1 MGGRVIQMNNIPKE
15 LAIYQAS
22 NGEIKLKEDIENETI
37 WANQKEIYDIFG
49 DERSVVTKHIRNI
62 YKDNEVDK
70 NATSAKIAQVQ
81 TEGKRTVKR
90 EVEYYNLDII
100 LAVGYRANSKIAIEF
115 RKWATTILK
124 DHIVQGYTINQERLQ
139 KNYDEFLRVVEDIKV
154 LSQNADNVRAEDV
167 LELIKAFSAT
177 WFGLDSY
184 DREELPKEGITKVN
198 LEYEVEKLYDD
209 IAIFKQELMNRGE
222 AAEIF
227 ATEKTQRSLEGIVGN
242 VFQSVFGE
250 DAYPT
255 VEEKAAHLLY
265 FVVKNH
271 PFNDGNKRCGAFS
284 FIWLLKRAG
293 FNVEKFINPNALTA
307 LTLLIAES
315 NPNDKERMVGLV
327 LLMLRDG

>member
-1 MGGRVIQMNNIPKE
+1 MMMNNIPKE
-15 LAIYQAS
+15 LAIYQAD
-22 NGEIKLKEDIENETI
+22 NGEIKLKEDVENETI
-37 WANQKEIYDIFG
+37 WASKKDIAHIYGID
-49 DERSVVTKHIRNI
+49 RSVVSRHINNLF
-62 YKDNEVDK
+62 KSEEVDK
-70 NATSAKIAQVQ
+70 NEVCALFAQTTKSGGHKDKTQ
-81 TEGKRTVKR
+81 TRQ
-90 EVEYYNLDII
+90 VEYYNLDVI
-100 LAVGYRANSKIAIEF
+100 LSVGYRTNSTIAISF
-115 RKWATTILK
+115 RKWATHTLK
-124 DHIVQGYTINQERLQ
+124 EHIIKGYTINQERIQ
-139 KNYDEFLRVVEDIKV
+139 KNYDSFLRVVEDIKV

>member
-1 MGGRVIQMNNIPKE
+1 V
-15 LAIYQAS
+15 
-22 NGEIKLKEDIENETI
+22 LKE
-37 WANQKEIYDIFG
+37 
-49 DERSVVTKHIRNI
+49 
-62 YKDNEVDK
+62 
-70 NATSAKIAQVQ
+70 
-81 TEGKRTVKR
+81 
-90 EVEYYNLDII
+90 
-100 LAVGYRANSKIAIEF
+100 
-115 RKWATTILK
+115 
-124 DHIVQGYTINQERLQ
+124 HIVQGYTINKDRLQ

-154 LSQNADNVRAEDV
+154 LSQNADNVRAGDV

-184 DREELPKEGITKVN
+184 DREELPKEGISKVN

-209 IAIFKQELMNRGE
+209 IAVFKQELMKRGE

-242 VFQSVFGE
+242 VFQSVFGA

>member
-1 MGGRVIQMNNIPKE
+1 MMNNIPKE

-37 WANQKEIYDIFG
+37 WANQKEISDIFG
-49 DERSVVTKHIRNI
+49 VERSVVTKHIRNI
-62 YKDNEVDK
+62 YKDNEVEK

-100 LAVGYRANSKIAIEF
+100 LAVGYRVNSKIAIEF
-115 RKWATTILK
+115 RKWATKTLKEHIL
-124 DHIVQGYTINQERLQ
+124 QGYTINKERIQ

>member
-1 MGGRVIQMNNIPKE
+1 MGWMMNNIPKE

-37 WANQKEIYDIFG
+37 WANQKEISDIFG
-49 DERSVVTKHIRNI
+49 VERSVVTKHIRNI
-62 YKDNEVDK
+62 YKDNEVEK

-100 LAVGYRANSKIAIEF
+100 LAVGYRVNSKIAIEF
-115 RKWATTILK
+115 RKWATKTLKEHIL
-124 DHIVQGYTINQERLQ
+124 QGYTINKERIQ

>member
-1 MGGRVIQMNNIPKE
+1 MGMVDIVIYE
-15 LAIYQAS
+15 
-22 NGEIKLKEDIENETI
+22 NGTVALNAQVENETI
-37 WANQKEIYDIFG
+37 WLSQKQMAELFGVNVPAVSKHMRNIFKSK
-49 DERSVVTKHIRNI
+49 ELIEKSVVSKMEITASDGKTYKTKH
-62 YKDNEVDK
+62 
-70 NATSAKIAQVQ
+70 
-81 TEGKRTVKR
+81 
-90 EVEYYNLDII
+90 YNLDAII
-100 LAVGYRANSKIAIEF
+100 SIGYRVNSKQATQF
-115 RKWATTILK
+115 RIWATNILRE
-124 DHIVQGYTINQERLQ
+124 HMVQGYTINQERIQ
-139 KNYDEFLRVVEDIKV
+139 KNYDSFLRVVEDIKV
-154 LSQNADNVRAEDV
+154 LSQNSENVRTEDV

-184 DREELPKEGITKVN
+184 DREALPKEGITKVN

-293 FNVEKFINPNALTA
+293 FNVKKFINPNTLTA

-327 LLMLRDG
+327 LLMLRDR

>member
-1 MGGRVIQMNNIPKE
+1 M
-15 LAIYQAS
+15 
-22 NGEIKLKEDIENETI
+22 KL
-37 WANQKEIYDIFG
+37 
-49 DERSVVTKHIRNI
+49 
-62 YKDNEVDK
+62 
-70 NATSAKIAQVQ
+70 
-81 TEGKRTVKR
+81 
-90 EVEYYNLDII
+90 
-100 LAVGYRANSKIAIEF
+100 
-115 RKWATTILK
+115 
-124 DHIVQGYTINQERLQ
+124 
-139 KNYDEFLRVVEDIKV
+139 

>member
-1 MGGRVIQMNNIPKE
+1 LDVI
-15 LAIYQAS
+15 LS
-22 NGEIKLKEDIENETI
+22 
-37 WANQKEIYDIFG
+37 
-49 DERSVVTKHIRNI
+49 
-62 YKDNEVDK
+62 
-70 NATSAKIAQVQ
+70 
-81 TEGKRTVKR
+81 
-90 EVEYYNLDII
+90 
-100 LAVGYRANSKIAIEF
+100 VGYRTNSKIAIEF
-115 RKWATTILK
+115 RKWATRTLK
-124 DHIVQGYTINQERLQ
+124 EHIIKGYTINQERIQ
-139 KNYDEFLRVVEDIKV
+139 KNYDSFLRVVEDIKA
-154 LSQNADNVRAEDV
+154 LSLNTNNVRAEDV

-184 DREELPKEGITKVN
+184 DREELPKEGITKIN
-198 LEYEVEKLYDD
+198 LEYEVEKLYED
-209 IAIFKQELMNRGE
+209 IATLKQELIDRGE

-227 ATEKTQRSLEGIVGN
+227 ATEKTNRSLEGIFGN

-265 FVVKNH
+265 FIIKNH

-293 FNVEKFINPNALTA
+293 FDVEKFINPNALTA

-315 NPNDKERMVGLV
+315 NPNDKERIVGLV

>member
-1 MGGRVIQMNNIPKE
+1 MMNNIPKE
-15 LAIYQAS
+15 LAIYQAD
-22 NGEIKLKEDIENETI
+22 NGEIKLKEDVENETI
-37 WANQKEIYDIFG
+37 WANQKEISDIFG
-49 DERSVVTKHIRNI
+49 VERSVVTKHIRNI

-100 LAVGYRANSKIAIEF
+100 LAVGYRVNSKIAIEF

-124 DHIVQGYTINQERLQ
+124 EHIVQGYTLNKERLQ
-139 KNYDEFLRVVEDIKV
+139 KNYDEFLHVVEEMKL
-154 LSQNADNVRAEDV
+154 LSQNTDNVRAEDV

>member
-1 MGGRVIQMNNIPKE
+1 MSEIVLYEDGNISVEVSVEDETLWLTAEQIATIFDVNRP
-15 LAIYQAS
+15 AI
-22 NGEIKLKEDIENETI
+22 
-37 WANQKEIYDIFG
+37 
-49 DERSVVTKHIRNI
+49 VKHIGNI
-62 YKDNEVDK
+62 YKTDELDK
-70 NATSAKIAQVQ
+70 ESTCSILEQVAKD
-81 TEGKRTVKR
+81 GKKR
-90 EVEYYNLDII
+90 KMNFYNLDVVI
-100 LAVGYRANSKIAIEF
+100 AAGYRVNSKKATAF
-115 RKWATTILK
+115 RRWSTNVLK
-124 DHIVQGYTINQERLQ
+124 EHIVQGYTINKERLQ
-139 KNYDEFLRVVEDIKV
+139 KNYEEFLRVVEEIKV

-198 LEYEVEKLYDD
+198 LEFEVEKLYKD
-209 IAIFKQELMNRGE
+209 IATLKQELIHRGE

-227 ATEKTQRSLEGIVGN
+227 ATEKTSRSLEGIFGN

-315 NPNDKERMVGLV
+315 DPNDKERMVGLV
-327 LLMLRDG
+327 LLMLRDGV

>member
-1 MGGRVIQMNNIPKE
+1 MNNIPKE

-22 NGEIKLKEDIENETI
+22 NGEIKLKEDVENETV
-37 WANQKEIYDIFG
+37 WANQKEISDIFG
-49 DERSVVTKHIRNI
+49 VERSVVTKHIRNI

-90 EVEYYNLDII
+90 DVEYYNLDII
-100 LAVGYRANSKIAIEF
+100 LAVGYRTNSKIAIEF

-124 DHIVQGYTINQERLQ
+124 EHIVQGYTINKERLQ

-154 LSQNADNVRAEDV
+154 LSQNTDNVRTEDV
-167 LELIKAFSAT
+167 LDLIKAFSAT

-198 LEYEVEKLYDD
+198 LEFEVEKLYKD
-209 IAIFKQELMNRGE
+209 IATFKHELMRRGE

-227 ATEKTQRSLEGIVGN
+227 ATEKTSRSLEGIFGN

-284 FIWLLKRAG
+284 FIWLLKRVG
-293 FNVEKFINPNALTA
+293 FDVEKFINPNALTA

-315 NPNDKERMVGLV
+315 NPNDKDRMVGLV
-327 LLMLRDG
+327 LLMLKDR

>member
-1 MGGRVIQMNNIPKE
+1 VNNNIPKE
-15 LAIYQAS
+15 LAIYQTS

-37 WANQKEIYDIFG
+37 WANQKEISDIFG
-49 DERSVVTKHIRNI
+49 VERSVVTKHIRNI
-62 YKDNEVDK
+62 YKDNEVEK

-100 LAVGYRANSKIAIEF
+100 LAVGYRVNSKIAIEF

-124 DHIVQGYTINQERLQ
+124 EHIVQGYTINQERLQ
-139 KNYDEFLRVVEDIKV
+139 KNYDSFLRVVEDIKV
-154 LSQNADNVRAEDV
+154 LSQNTDNMRAEDV

-227 ATEKTQRSLEGIVGN
+227 ATEKTKRSLEGIVGN

-293 FNVEKFINPNALTA
+293 FNVEKFINSNALTA

>member
-1 MGGRVIQMNNIPKE
+1 MNNIPKE

-22 NGEIKLKEDIENETI
+22 NGEIKLKEDLVNETI
-37 WANQKEIYDIFG
+37 WASLDEISTIFG
-49 DERSVVTKHIRNI
+49 RDKSVISRHIKNIFSDEELIAESVVAVFATTAKDDKT
-62 YKDNEVDK
+62 YK
-70 NATSAKIAQVQ
+70 
-81 TEGKRTVKR
+81 VK
-90 EVEYYNLDII
+90 YFNLDLI
-100 LAVGYRANSKIAIEF
+100 LSVGYRVNSKVATNF
-115 RKWATTILK
+115 RKWATHTLK
-124 DHIVQGYTINQERLQ
+124 EHIIKGYTINKDRLQ
-139 KNYDEFLRVVEDIKV
+139 KNYDEFLQVVEDIRV
-154 LSQNADNVRAEDV
+154 LSQNNDNVKTEDV

-198 LEYEVEKLYDD
+198 LEYEVEKLYDG

-227 ATEKTQRSLEGIVGN
+227 ATEKTARSLEGIFGN

-315 NPNDKERMVGLV
+315 NPNDKDRMVGLV
-327 LLMLRDG
+327 LLMLTDG

>member
-1 MGGRVIQMNNIPKE
+1 MNNIPKE
-15 LAIYQAS
+15 LAIYQAL

-37 WANQKEIYDIFG
+37 WASLDEISTIFG
-49 DERSVVTKHIRNI
+49 RDKSVVSRHIRNI
-62 YKDNEVDK
+62 FRDEELIEESVVAIF
-70 NATSAKIAQVQ
+70 ATTATDGKTYQV
-81 TEGKRTVKR
+81 K
-90 EVEYYNLDII
+90 YFNLDLI
-100 LAVGYRANSKIAIEF
+100 LSVGYRVNSKVATNF
-115 RKWATTILK
+115 RKWATHTLK
-124 DHIVQGYTINQERLQ
+124 EHIIKGYTINKGRLQ
-139 KNYDEFLRVVEDIKV
+139 KNYDEFLRVVEDIKR
-154 LSQNADNVRAEDV
+154 LSQNTDNVRAGDV

-184 DREELPKEGITKVN
+184 DREALPKEGISKVN
-198 LEYEVEKLYDD
+198 LEVEVEKLYDD
-209 IAIFKQELMNRGE
+209 IATFKQELMERGE

-227 ATEKTQRSLEGIVGN
+227 ASEKTPRSLEGIFGN
-242 VFQSVFGE
+242 VFQSVFGA

-293 FNVEKFINPNALTA
+293 FDVEKFIHPNALTA